1 MSKKT
6 KKDYTNEE
14 VIASLQLKNDILF
27 SAVFEDLG
35 AAQELVRTVLDDDT
49 IVLKEAKTQYDVTNI
64 RGHSARLDMYGEST
78 KGHLHNVE
86 VQIHFQDVPKERR
99 VEYMRKRAFY
109 NASLIAGMKFE
120 KSKNYLD
127 MQDIYIVFLLED
139 DEFGTNKTVEYI
151 TEHVASTDELLDSFV
166 HYIFINASVD
176 DGTKVS
182 HLMKMFN
189 DSSIYNE
196 EFKQI
201 AEVTNRI
208 KYIEGG
214 NSIMGKTLFEEFK
227 EQLIEETEAKT
238 RKETRIDTTIEYY
251 KDGLIP
257 AEKAAEKLC
266 MSVEEFLEKYS
277 K

>member
-49 IVLKEAKTQYDVTNI
+49 IVLREVKTQYDVTNV

-78 KGHLHNVE
+78 KGHLHNIE
-86 VQIHFQDVPKERR
+86 VQIHFQNVPKERR
-99 VEYMRKRAFY
+99 VEYLRKRAFY
-109 NASLIAGMKFE
+109 NASLMAGTKFE

-127 MQDIYIVFLLED
+127 MQDIYIVFLLD
-139 DEFGTNKTVEYI
+139 DEEFGTNKTLEYVG
-151 TEHVASTDELLDSFV
+151 EHVGSTKEQLESFV
-166 HYIFINASVD
+166 HYIFINASVA
-176 DGTKVS
+176 DGTKIS
-182 HLMKMFN
+182 HLMEMFN
-189 DSSIYNE
+189 DSSKYNE
-196 EFKQI
+196 EFKHI

-214 NSIMGKTLFEEFK
+214 QGIMGKTIFEEFK
-227 EQLIEETEAKT
+227 EQLIEETRIESRIEAF
-238 RKETRIDTTIEYY
+238 IECY
-251 KDGLIP
+251 KDGSLS
-257 AEKAAEKLC
+257 AEKAAEKLGI
-266 MSVEEFLEKYS
+266 SVEEFLEKYS